1 MAPDQ
6 KMVSEPGTMLTMSKD
21 VETEIICDNCCARM
35 CGGEPPMNVSYT
47 NTGSEPGFVGFT
59 PNTPS
64 KIIPLSLD
72 KYPNGM
78 NAQKGAYMLS
88 QGQVSVGCL
97 AIHPRAG
104 VARAHSG
111 RGTLVLT
118 RPSPHHLSLSL
129 LFLPPPSLYALSR
142 IVPGDS
148 GLLRGLQPVH
158 CMLRWHGLLP
168 PEAHGRR
175 CRVPQRHR

>member
-97 AIHPRAG
+97 AIHP
-104 VARAHSG
+104 
-111 RGTLVLT
+111 T
-118 RPSPHHLSLSL
+118 
-129 LFLPPPSLYALSR
+129 
-142 IVPGDS
+142 
-148 GLLRGLQPVH
+148 
-158 CMLRWHGLLP
+158 
-168 PEAHGRR
+168 RR
-175 CRVPQRHR
+175 CRTRALGTRDPRTDPAKPSPPLSLPPLSLPPLPLCFIAHCTR